1 MFHKTI
7 IAVTAAAALGCLPVS
22 ISALAADHPGDGR
35 SGRQAV
41 SEHAVSGHAVS
52 GHAVS
57 GHATAGRARSG
68 YARGGHGA
76 RYGGGNYGGS
86 GPIYDTC
93 DGYHGNGCPGFGVPY
108 VGGLINGV
116 LGGY

>member
-1 MFHKTI
+1 MGGH
-7 IAVTAAAALGCLPVS
+7 AMG
-22 ISALAADHPGDGR
+22 GR
-35 SGRQAV
+35 AMSGRAM
-41 SEHAVSGHAVS
+41 SGHAM
-52 GHAVS
+52 G
-57 GHATAGRARSG
+57 GRSS

-76 RYGGGNYGGS
+76 RYGGGYYGGN

-93 DGYHGNGCPGFGVPY
+93 DGYSGNGCPGFGVPF

>member
-1 MFHKTI
+1 VFNKTI
-7 IAVTAAAALGCLPVS
+7 IAVTTAVALGYIPVS
-22 ISALAADHPGDGR
+22 NALAADHPGG
-35 SGRQAV
+35 GHGG
-41 SEHAVSGHAVS
+41 EHALNGQAMGGHA
-52 GHAVS
+52 G
-57 GHATAGRARSG
+57 GG

-76 RYGGGNYGGS
+76 RYGSGYHGGV

>member
-1 MFHKTI
+1 VFNKTI
-7 IAVTAAAALGCLPVS
+7 ITVTTAVALGCMPVATN
-22 ISALAADHPGDGR
+22 ALAADHPGG
-35 SGRQAV
+35 G
-41 SEHAVSGHAVS
+41 HGGGGHALS
-52 GHAVS
+52 SHAMGGHA
-57 GHATAGRARSG
+57 AGG

-76 RYGGGNYGGS
+76 RYGSGYHGGA

>member
-1 MFHKTI
+1 MFYKTI
-7 IAVTAAAALGCLPVS
+7 IAVTATVALGCLPVS
-22 ISALAADHPGDGR
+22 TSALAAGHPGDGH

-41 SEHAVSGHAVS
+41 S
-52 GHAVS
+52 
-57 GHATAGRARSG
+57 GHATDGHARSG
-68 YARGGHGA
+68 YARGSHRA
-76 RYGGGNYGGS
+76 RYGGGNDLGG